1 MATASTVKLK
11 LLIDKKG
18 NKVLFAEASKDFVDF
33 LFYLLSLPVGTVV
46 KLLKQKSL
54 VGALGKLYE
63 SIENL
68 NESYIQPN
76 QNKNT
81 LLNPTNPLFATEVPL
96 LLTDNQESNTRK
108 VYLCPRNYQHVADI
122 PNVTCPHCK
131 VMMNIETSIVKSAA
145 ANTGE
150 VADGGFVKGVV
161 TYMVMDDLEVK
172 PVSTITSITMLNK
185 FNVKDV
191 GALEER
197 VVDIGINEG
206 LKLLKAS
213 LECKNVLTGVFLGN

>member
-1 MATASTVKLK
+1 MISQHNCTSEIPEAYIGALGFSTSTVKLK

-18 NKVLFAEASKDFVDF
+18 NKVLFAESSKDFVDF

-46 KLLKQKSL
+46 KLLKPKSL

-68 NESYIQPN
+68 NEAYIQPN

-81 LLNPTNPLFATEVPL
+81 LLNPTNPLFAAEVPL

-108 VYLCPRNYQHVADI
+108 VYLCPCNHQHVADI

-131 VMMNIETSIVKSAA
+131 VVMNIETLLS
-145 ANTGE
+145 NLQQQRQG
-150 VADGGFVKGVV
+150 
-161 TYMVMDDLEVK
+161 
-172 PVSTITSITMLNK
+172 LN
-185 FNVKDV
+185 
-191 GALEER
+191 
-197 VVDIGINEG
+197 
-206 LKLLKAS
+206 LLKAS
-213 LECKNVLTGVFLGN
+213 LECKNVLTGVYLGNKL